1 MSHPQNAFR
10 QNIIQMQETARNSL
24 MSLPMGAGS
33 NSQRNSVYSNGMGSD
48 ESQIPL
54 TSAGKSSGLR
64 HYVSDDGLS
73 DEGVLMRDRRGEPGR
88 F

>member
-1 MSHPQNAFR
+1 M
-10 QNIIQMQETARNSL
+10 QMQETARHSL

-54 TSAGKSSGLR
+54 TGASKSSGLR
-64 HYVSDDGLS
+64 HYISDDGLS
-73 DEGVLMRDRRGEPGR
+73 DEGVMMRDRRGDQGR